1 MLNYRKPLSFGG
13 FFMEDTLRKMVDLGV
28 GLMSFSRDKITETA
42 KQWAEERKLTPVQT
56 RQLIQALLERGEQ
69 SRTDLQQMVQE
80 QVKKSMERI
89 GIRENHDALQAEL
102 VSIRELMIQLNARVE
117 ALEARL
123 TETQEEGP
131 TH

>member
-69 SRTDLQQMVQE
+69 SRADLQQMVQE

-123 TETQEEGP
+123 AEKQEEGP

>member
-1 MLNYRKPLSFGG
+1 
-13 FFMEDTLRKMVDLGV
+13 MEDTLRKMVDLGV